1 VAAET
6 GRVTG
11 MTDKDDNVIWC
22 TEQSLSNALRL
33 QTYIE
38 DAERDGDN
46 ELAEFVRRAQEAS
59 RNGGAQG
66 KALVK
71 SRLGS

>member
-1 VAAET
+1 VAAAA

-11 MTDKDDNVIWC
+11 MTDRDDNVIWF
-22 TEQSLSNALRL
+22 TEQWLSNALRL

-38 DAERDGDN
+38 DVERDGDN

-59 RNGGAQG
+59 RKGGAQG
-66 KALVK
+66 KPLLK